1 MRDPAAIRRS
11 FSAGVLFVIGVTVLI
26 YAVAFA
32 VGAYLFVSMEPGLG
46 RITPT
51 VLYLLVSAA
60 AGPGLGFGLLWV
72 VPAHRYA
79 LAGCYAMAAGLAI
92 VAWFF
97 VASLS

>member
-1 MRDPAAIRRS
+1 
-11 FSAGVLFVIGVTVLI
+11 VLI

-60 AGPGLGFGLLWV
+60 AGPGVGFGLLWV